1 MELLSPFCNTRTKR
15 NQPIYKRPHSLF
27 SLTSP
32 SPHIAV
38 SLTILPFSNLYSGV
52 TLVRLSL
59 PSQFKITVPPLHPSS
74 YYASLIIHL
83 NRTFTLCV
91 AIYFISLGKPPIS
104 MREEI
109 FVSYLLLYPQDLEE
123 YRHIVCSK

>member
-32 SPHIAV
+32 SSLHSCKPH
-38 SLTILPFSNLYSGV
+38 SLAFFKSLLSCHLSETIPA
-52 TLVRLSL
+52 
-59 PSQFKITVPPLHPSS
+59 QFKITVPPLHPSS

-83 NRTFTLCV
+83 NRTFTICV

-104 MREEI
+104 MSEQI
-109 FVSYLLLYPQDLEE
+109 FVSYLLLYPQDPEE